1 MISLSSRLPALK
13 AAWPVALWTVPGLVL
28 RYITRLNFVL
38 EGNDLMLRRKKTLLS
53 SLLCVF
59 LLLPVST
66 FAGTVVRVD
75 TSLGE
80 YFIELSD
87 DTTPITVA
95 NFLSYVQSGDFN
107 GTVVHR
113 VEPGFVVQ
121 AGWRTFDP
129 AQTNFPFATI
139 SSRGTIQNEFR
150 VSNKRGTIAMAKVG
164 GDPNSANSQWFINLA
179 DNSANLDNQ
188 NGGFTVFG
196 RVMGNGMQV
205 VDAIGALPLYNVFG
219 MQPFPLINYLSGPLL
234 NSNLVTMTMSV
245 AGRTDG
251 PPAVFRPE
259 TGRMNIF
266 VDAGEL
272 GLLAVEFELISEV
285 PDIKVKIDAAKM
297 FPLENQVAGMPV
309 FNNATGRLTIPEL
322 RVNGEVAYRNVR
334 FMLTDAEQLVFTL
347 EGTD

>member
-1 MISLSSRLPALK
+1 MSLFCLSRLRMLFC
-13 AAWPVALWTVPGLVL
+13 VL
-28 RYITRLNFVL
+28 
-38 EGNDLMLRRKKTLLS
+38 
-53 SLLCVF
+53 
-59 LLLPVST
+59 LLLPVYAL
-66 FAGTVVRVD
+66 AGTVVRVN
-75 TSLGE
+75 TSVGE
-80 YFIELSD
+80 FFVELSD
-87 DTTPITVA
+87 DTTPLTVA
-95 NFLSYVQSGDFN
+95 NFLRYVQSGDYN

-129 AQTNFPFATI
+129 SQTNFPFASI
-139 SSRGTIQNEFR
+139 PSRGNIQNEFR

-164 GDPNSANSQWFINLA
+164 GDPNSANSQWFINLG

-219 MQPFPLINYLSGPLL
+219 MQPFPLINFSSPPLL
-234 NSNLVTMTMSV
+234 SSHLVKMTMAV

-272 GLLAVEFELISEV
+272 GLMAVEFELISEV
-285 PDIKVKIDAAKM
+285 PDIKVKIDPAKL
-297 FPLENQVAGMPV
+297 FPLDNRVAGMPV

-322 RVNGEVAYRNVR
+322 RVNGAVAYRNVR
-334 FMLTDAEQLVFTL
+334 FMLTDAAQLVFTL